1 MRIVTRPDFD
11 GISCAV
17 ILFEALDIREPVKW
31 VQPND
36 MQRGLVDIRPGDI
49 IANLPYDE
57 RCSLWFDHHYTNRID
72 GPFKGAFKIAPS
84 AAGIVFEYY
93 KSTLKRDYTE
103 LIRETDKIDS
113 AELSMDEVMH
123 PEKYPYVLLSM
134 TISSEDA
141 SNEAYWNRFVRLLR
155 EFDIEKVLADTEVK
169 RRCETVITQ
178 NRKYKK
184 ILMEHTRMVEHVSIT
199 DFRPLEKT
207 PTGNRFLVYALFPAA
222 VVSMRIRYDDDDKE
236 KIAVSVGHS
245 IFNRNCNV
253 NVGLMLSKFEG
264 GGHRGAGSCR
274 FHSGKAENYIPE
286 ISEVLLKNEKND

>member
-141 SNEAYWNRFVRLLR
+141 TNEAYWNRLVRLLR

-184 ILMEHTRMVEHVSIT
+184 ILMEHTRLVEHVSIT
-199 DFRPLEKT
+199 DFRSLEKT

>member
-57 RCSLWFDHHYTNRID
+57 RCSLWFDHHYTNRIA

-141 SNEAYWNRFVRLLR
+141 SNEAYWNRLVRLLR
-155 EFDIEKVLADTEVK
+155 EFDIEKVLAGTEVK

-199 DFRPLEKT
+199 DFRSLEKT